1 MNIKRGLSIVAAM
14 SITFVGIN
22 MSYKRN
28 ADQAYITA
36 KAELKTSDMYDSP
49 YTSEQISEMFSYYIS
64 ENPVS
69 NRNAEYYNTQNSGY
83 ALLDLNGDNKSELVV
98 TICDDDGSQIVDSI
112 YSINNDELTMLWIGD
127 IRFYNWLCEG
137 NYICSHYSVN
147 TGNGFSIYRLSSNEM
162 LEEVANVEINYESGS
177 RRILYNGSEIT
188 EAEYDS
194 IVEQYQAVGLE
205 TKQLKLV
212 ASSSDFEFDAETGTI
227 TKYIGSDNIVSIPSQ
242 IDGVTITSIGDR
254 AFNDCNGITSLII
267 PDSVVSIGES
277 AFMGCYGL
285 VSIKLPDSIK
295 SIGDAAFCYCK
306 GLTSINIP
314 NSVTEINFK
323 TFLDC
328 SRLKTVTIPGS
339 VKSIGREAFEGCTNL
354 INVNIPDSVISIGGW
369 AFNSCDK
376 LTNITIPKSVTKIDR
391 YSFGFTGYIENPSKI
406 SGFTIYGYNDSATYN
421 YAVEHGFT
429 FISLDEGNINGDV
442 NSDGILNSV
451 DASAIL
457 TYYAVLMTEQTP
469 TMKFDTS
476 VADYNKDGVINSID
490 ASAILTY
497 YAISMTNK

>member
-1 MNIKRGLSIVAAM
+1 
-14 SITFVGIN
+14 
-22 MSYKRN
+22 
-28 ADQAYITA
+28 
-36 KAELKTSDMYDSP
+36 
-49 YTSEQISEMFSYYIS
+49 MF
-64 ENPVS
+64 P
-69 NRNAEYYNTQNSGY
+69 
-83 ALLDLNGDNKSELVV
+83 
-98 TICDDDGSQIVDSI
+98 
-112 YSINNDELTMLWIGD
+112 
-127 IRFYNWLCEG
+127 
-137 NYICSHYSVN
+137 
-147 TGNGFSIYRLSSNEM
+147 
-162 LEEVANVEINYESGS
+162 
-177 RRILYNGSEIT
+177 
-188 EAEYDS
+188 
-194 IVEQYQAVGLE
+194 
-205 TKQLKLV
+205 
-212 ASSSDFEFDAETGTI
+212 
-227 TKYIGSDNIVSIPSQ
+227 
-242 IDGVTITSIGDR
+242 IDITS
-254 AFNDCNGITSLII
+254 
-267 PDSVVSIGES
+267 
-277 AFMGCYGL
+277 
-285 VSIKLPDSIK
+285 
-295 SIGDAAFCYCK
+295 
-306 GLTSINIP
+306 TSINIP

-328 SRLKTVTIPGS
+328 SGLKTVTITGS

-442 NSDGILNSV
+442 NGDGILNSV

-490 ASAILTY
+490 ASAILIY